1 MIVLD
6 NVSKSYPVK
15 GGMRT
20 ILQPFSGVFE
30 PGVNIGIIGR
40 NGSGKSTL
48 MRLLSGAEKPDTGLV
63 TRYGRVSWPIGFSG
77 GLHGVLTG
85 RENIRFVSRIY
96 NVPFEETYPAVEDFA
111 ELGNYM
117 DEQIRIYSSGMKAR
131 LSFGISMAL
140 DFDYYLID
148 EVIAVGD
155 AKFQK
160 RCAEVFEERRK
171 YASVILVSHSDRLL
185 KQFCDIGGI
194 LENGQLRFYNELDE
208 AIQVYQQILMQ

>member
-30 PGVNIGIIGR
+30 TGVNIGIIGR

-48 MRLLSGAEKPDTGLV
+48 MRLLSGAEKPDTGIV
-63 TRYGRVSWPIGFSG
+63 TRYGRVSWPIGLGG

-111 ELGNYM
+111 ELGDYM

-160 RCAEVFEERRK
+160 RCAEIFEERRK
-171 YASVILVSHSDRLL
+171 YASVILVSHSDALL
-185 KQFCDIGGI
+185 KRFCDIGGI
-194 LENGQLRFYNELDE
+194 LHNGQLRFYNDLDE

>member
-1 MIVLD
+1 MIVFD

-15 GGMRT
+15 GGRRT
-20 ILQPFSGVFE
+20 IIHPFSCVFE
-30 PGVNIGIIGR
+30 SGLSIGIIGR

-48 MRLLSGAEKPDTGLV
+48 MRLLSGAEKPDTGHI
-63 TRYGRVSWPIGFSG
+63 TRYGRVSWPIGFGG
-77 GLHGVLTG
+77 GLHGALTG

-96 NVPFEETYPAVEDFA
+96 AVPFEETYPAVEEFA
-111 ELGNYM
+111 ELGSYM
-117 DEQIRIYSSGMKAR
+117 DEQIRVYSSGMKAR

-160 RCAEVFEERRK
+160 RCAEIFEERRK
-171 YASVILVSHSDRLL
+171 YASVILVSHSDRQL
-185 KQFCDIGGI
+185 KQFCDIGGV
-194 LENGQLRFYNELDE
+194 LHNGKLRFYNDLDE
-208 AIQVYQQILMQ
+208 AIQLYQQILMQ